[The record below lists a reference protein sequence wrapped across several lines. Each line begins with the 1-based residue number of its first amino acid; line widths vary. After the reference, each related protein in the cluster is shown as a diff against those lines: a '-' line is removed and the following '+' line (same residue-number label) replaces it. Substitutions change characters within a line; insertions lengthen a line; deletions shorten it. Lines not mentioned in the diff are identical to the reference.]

1 MCDMIMIKSLAKTN
15 HLLMGRLFMSSRRSL
30 VISLIMCAMALLV
43 ALPGFA
49 QVPRA
54 VFAEM
59 GSATW

>member
-1 MCDMIMIKSLAKTN
+1 MKT
-15 HLLMGRLFMSSRRSL
+15 RRSQ
-30 VISLIMCAMALLV
+30 VISLILAAMALLV

>member
-1 MCDMIMIKSLAKTN
+1 MKT
-15 HLLMGRLFMSSRRSL
+15 RRSL
-30 VISLIMCAMALLV
+30 VISLILAAMALLV